1 MSDTTTPTGT
11 GVPAGTGGP
20 VPRGTVE
27 HGPTGAEL
35 VVMRTFRAPAVD
47 VWASL
52 TESDRLA
59 RWIGY
64 WDGDPATGRVQFF
77 MTAESDDPEPEEYRI
92 TRCEPPYRFAG
103 DTAVGDQTWHLGF
116 DLTEADGVTTL
127 VFRQLLG
134 PSDDARNV
142 GPGWEYYL
150 DRLVAVREGRDAS
163 TVEWEPYLA
172 ALGDHYA
179 QAAAAS

>member
-1 MSDTTTPTGT
+1 MSDTTTP
-11 GVPAGTGGP
+11 AGPGGSAAAATP

-27 HGPTGAEL
+27 HGPAGAEL
-35 VVMRTFRAPAVD
+35 VVTRTFRASAAD

-52 TESDRLA
+52 TEPHRLA

-64 WDGDPATGRVQFF
+64 WEGDPSTGRVQFF
-77 MTAESDDPEPEEYRI
+77 MTAEGDDPEPEEYRI

-103 DTAVGDQTWHLGF
+103 DTAVGDRTWHLGF
-116 DLTEADGVTTL
+116 ELSEADGVTTL

-134 PSDDARNV
+134 PADDARDV

-150 DRLVAVREGRDAS
+150 DRLAAARDGRDPAD
-163 TVEWEPYLA
+163 VAWEPYLTV
-172 ALGDHYA
+172 LGDHYA
-179 QAAAAS
+179 RAAAGA